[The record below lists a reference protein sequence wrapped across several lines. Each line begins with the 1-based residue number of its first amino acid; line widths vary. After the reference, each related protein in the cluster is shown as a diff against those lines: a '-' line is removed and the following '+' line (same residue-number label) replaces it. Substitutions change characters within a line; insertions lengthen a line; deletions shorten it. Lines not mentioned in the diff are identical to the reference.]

1 MDDCARSASSALPL
15 HRLLHLAS
23 ATLPVGAFSY
33 SQGLEPAAEAGF
45 VRDAAGAGRWIADLM
60 HGPLTQLDAPLWLRL
75 RRAWEADDAAAVS
88 RWNDVVLASRETAEL
103 RAEMAQMGYSLRRL
117 LIDLH
122 AVPESPR
129 RMLQDLDEVSFLAAH
144 ALACRLWQL
153 YEAAALEALMWSW
166 LENQVMAAVRIVPL
180 GQTEGQRLLLS
191 LSADIPALAAQA
203 QGLEDD
209 DVGYLAPGLA
219 WLSSRH
225 ETQYTRIF
233 RS

>member
-1 MDDCARSASSALPL
+1 MTDPARSAAPL

-45 VRDAAGAGRWIADLM
+45 VRDAAGAGAWIADLM
-60 HGPLTQLDAPLWLRL
+60 HGPLVQWDAPLWLRL
-75 RRAWEADDAAAVS
+75 RRAWAAGDATGVA
-88 RWNDVVLASRETAEL
+88 RWNDVVLASREAAEL

-117 LIDLH
+117 LLDLH
-122 AVPESPR
+122 AVPEPPR
-129 RMLQDLDEVSFLAAH
+129 RVLQGLEEVSLLAAH
-144 ALACRLWQL
+144 ALACWLWQL
-153 YEAAALEALMWSW
+153 DEAAALEALMWSW

-180 GQTEGQRLLLS
+180 GQTEGQRLLLR
-191 LSADIPALAAQA
+191 LSADIPALAARA
-203 QGLEDD
+203 QGVDD
-209 DVGYLAPGLA
+209 DDIGFLAPGLA